1 MSQPTTD
8 RDRDVTTTTGQFE
21 RAEDRRV
28 LLYIVIAI
36 PVILLLG
43 FIAGVLDDALRAQ
56 VDTNAFLENSREIL
70 QVIASSAPWLVL
82 FIVLCSAWVWIAD
95 TLFKRWNRALGRA
108 GEQDKGLIYE
118 LVHDNNSAAAL
129 MLLVPMIIIALGLIY
144 VSLLNLPYNLS
155 NYITTIPTGTPR
167 P

>member
-8 RDRDVTTTTGQFE
+8 RDRDITTTGQFE
-21 RAEDRRV
+21 RAENRRIIV
-28 LLYIVIAI
+28 YILIAI
-36 PVILLLG
+36 PVILLIG
-43 FIAGVLDDALRAQ
+43 FLAGVLDDAIRTG

-70 QVIASSAPWLVL
+70 QVIAASSPWLVL

-95 TLFKRWNRALGRA
+95 TLFKRWNQALGRA
-108 GEQDKGLIYE
+108 DEQDKGLIYE

-155 NYITTIPTGTPR
+155 NYITTVPTTPR